1 MGQAVL
7 DRLRLLDPGRV
18 RLRTALRTVL
28 AALAALLATAAL
40 CSAADLPG
48 GIVVIATVV
57 AVMVSRTLHETS
69 LAHRLSALLYVPA
82 IGLLAGYVGRFM
94 LHHTWWG
101 SAMYVAAVGA
111 SRYLLRFGGTVRRLG
126 RLALTPLIAV
136 MVVPIPPSAA
146 EAAGPAW
153 GAVAAA
159 VAVCCVLLSQTALP
173 AHPTHEAATAARD
186 LIRASLRARTFP
198 PGTPIASRRGTA
210 FPPGARGLAL
220 LPGARRWRGGLLP
233 GAAGV
238 GGDFAPGA
246 AEGPDADFSGTR
258 GRPGLLP
265 GAWGL
270 ALLPGARKWRGGLL
284 PGAAGVGGDFAPG
297 AAGRPEGS
305 IPGAPG
311 AVRAP
316 RVRPGAAGARRA
328 LHRAALTVEDR
339 LDAALLPP
347 SAPLA
352 ALSTAVLRAEVLASA
367 SLDLPGQVPGA
378 GDAGASPGPGSA
390 AAGVVAGQVFAAADG
405 GGSVKA
411 QARTDGSAVEQPAA
425 HAGGSASATA
435 VEQAPADAGGGAAG
449 SATAEVSASG
459 GGDALD
465 LALGEVEAAAA
476 AVRRIPARARPAPEP
491 KRAAARKGGVQPHTR
506 LSVQLTAAMAV
517 AFAVGHLLFPHRWTW
532 TVITAF
538 VVCSA
543 ARARGDVV
551 HRSGL
556 RVAGAF
562 TGAVTGTLV
571 AHVVAGTAPAAVA
584 VIFCYLFLGLW
595 LRDVSYALWAFCV
608 TSLLAVLYSLNGEHG
623 TAALLLQRPEGIL
636 AGSACGILAA
646 YFVLP
651 LRTETV
657 MRGRAARALQVLQD
671 LLTAAREPHAEP
683 AALRRLAR
691 SLDRAS
697 RDLGDAAASARA
709 HRTLFGRG
717 APHAADWADTL
728 AVCVG
733 RRGRWPRRPRGT
745 WPRPARTW
753 CWRPA
758 TSARCGAAWAAAL
771 TPSRPGRPRRRP
783 PRTCTA

>member
-1 MGQAVL
+1 
-7 DRLRLLDPGRV
+7 
-18 RLRTALRTVL
+18 
-28 AALAALLATAAL
+28 
-40 CSAADLPG
+40 
-48 GIVVIATVV
+48 
-57 AVMVSRTLHETS
+57 
-69 LAHRLSALLYVPA
+69 
-82 IGLLAGYVGRFM
+82 
-94 LHHTWWG
+94 
-101 SAMYVAAVGA
+101 
-111 SRYLLRFGGTVRRLG
+111 
-126 RLALTPLIAV
+126 
-136 MVVPIPPSAA
+136 
-146 EAAGPAW
+146 
-153 GAVAAA
+153 
-159 VAVCCVLLSQTALP
+159 
-173 AHPTHEAATAARD
+173 
-186 LIRASLRARTFP
+186 
-198 PGTPIASRRGTA
+198 
-210 FPPGARGLAL
+210 
-220 LPGARRWRGGLLP
+220 
-233 GAAGV
+233 
-238 GGDFAPGA
+238 
-246 AEGPDADFSGTR
+246 
-258 GRPGLLP
+258 
-265 GAWGL
+265 
-270 ALLPGARKWRGGLL
+270 
-284 PGAAGVGGDFAPG
+284 
-297 AAGRPEGS
+297 
-305 IPGAPG
+305 
-311 AVRAP
+311 
-316 RVRPGAAGARRA
+316 
-328 LHRAALTVEDR
+328 
-339 LDAALLPP
+339 
-347 SAPLA
+347 
-352 ALSTAVLRAEVLASA
+352 
-367 SLDLPGQVPGA
+367 
-378 GDAGASPGPGSA
+378 
-390 AAGVVAGQVFAAADG
+390 VVAGQVFVAADG
-405 GGSVKA
+405 GGSGTVKA
-411 QARTDGSAVEQPAA
+411 QARTDAGDSAPGSAVEQSAA

-449 SATAEVSASG
+449 RAVAEVSASG

-491 KRAAARKGGVQPHTR
+491 KRVAARKGGVQPHTR
-506 LSVQLTAAMAV
+506 LSAQLTVAMAV

-556 RVAGAF
+556 RVVGAF
-562 TGAVTGTLV
+562 TGTVTGTLV

-671 LLTAAREPHAEP
+671 LLTAAREPHPEP

-733 RRGRWPRRPRGT
+733 EARALAATPPRDLAAARPHLVLAARNLGQVRRRLGRRPDAEP
-745 WPRPARTW
+745 PRP
-753 CWRPA
+753 PA
-758 TSARCGAAWAAAL
+758 PASPAHLHRLNTAL
-771 TPSRPGRPRRRP
+771 SDLYAQLPAG
-783 PRTCTA
+783 